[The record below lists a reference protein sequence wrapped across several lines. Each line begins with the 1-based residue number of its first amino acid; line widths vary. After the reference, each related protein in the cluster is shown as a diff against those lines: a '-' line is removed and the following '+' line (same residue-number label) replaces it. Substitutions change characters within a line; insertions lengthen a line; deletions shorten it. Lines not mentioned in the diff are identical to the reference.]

1 MEKTTTN
8 LPTILPQ
15 HSWSLSKDLF
25 DDHAMR
31 RKMAKTLKG
40 FCLVYL
46 SHYLTVSPADFHEE
60 LLETLG
66 NYNEKMIEVLGFRGS
81 AKSTFGSLALPLWA
95 ALEHPKLYPF
105 IIPVADTGT
114 QADMN
119 IGNIKEELENNIL
132 IRQDYGNI
140 TGKFGE
146 DFTLESEEEWKARN
160 MLLSNGVRILA
171 RSRGQ
176 KIRGL
181 RHRQSRPSLVVIDDP
196 EDLEWV
202 RTKEN
207 RDKTERWLRGEVI
220 PAINEVHGR
229 LVVIGNQLHTD
240 ALMARLMKYKSFR
253 HLEYSLIK
261 DEKTRWLGKYPT
273 KQSLD
278 DQRDKV
284 GATAWQREYLLKI
297 VPEEG
302 ADIKEEWI
310 KYYDTEPPEIQT
322 GLSGTGV
329 DLAISKKET
338 ADCTSMV
345 SGTSF
350 VKDGIPKIYIKPNPV
365 NARLSFHETIE
376 TTKAMAVAN
385 PFSLFFVENV
395 AYQKAA
401 IEEMERALLPVI
413 AMAAG
418 GDKRARLRAVAVYIQ
433 NGTVVF
439 PRTGCE
445 DLIIQLLGFGIE
457 EHDDLVD
464 ALVYLILGLIQQ
476 GMQNPE
482 VIGLI

>member
-1 MEKTTTN
+1 MQTN
-8 LPTILPQ
+8 QQIPQ
-15 HSWSLSKDLF
+15 LQSWFDRNNLY
-25 DDHAMR
+25 DDHESR
-31 RKMAKTLKG
+31 RMMAKTLRG
-40 FCLVYL
+40 FCIVYL
-46 SHYLTVSPADFHEE
+46 AHYLTIAPANFHDE
-60 LLETLG
+60 LLDTLG
-66 NYNEKMIEVLGFRGS
+66 DYNEKMIEVLGFRGS

-95 ALEHPKLYPF
+95 ALEHPDLYPF
-105 IIPVADTGT
+105 IIPIADTGT

-119 IGNIKEELENNIL
+119 IGNIKEELENNLL
-132 IRQDYGNI
+132 IRQDYGNV

-146 DFTLESEEEWKARN
+146 DFTLASEEEWKARN

-202 RTKEN
+202 RTKDN

-253 HLEYSLIK
+253 HLEYSLIRNG
-261 DEKTRWLGKYPT
+261 KTRWLAKYPT
-273 KQSLD
+273 QQALD

-284 GATAWQREYLLKI
+284 GVTAWQREYLLKI

-302 ADIKEEWI
+302 ADIKDEWI
-310 KYYDTEPPEIQT
+310 RYYDEEPPEIHT
-322 GLSGTGV
+322 GLSGTGI

-338 ADCTSMV
+338 ADYTSMV

-350 VKDGIPKIYIKPNPV
+350 VKEGIPKIYIKANPLNV
-365 NARLSFHETIE
+365 RLSFHETIE
-376 TTKAMAVAN
+376 TTKAMAVSN
-385 PFSLFFVENV
+385 PFSLFFVESV

-413 AMAAG
+413 AMNAG
-418 GDKRARLRAVAVYIQ
+418 ADKRARLRAIAIYIQ
-433 NGTVVF
+433 NGTIVF

-445 DLIIQLLGFGIE
+445 DLIIQLLGFGVE

-464 ALVYLILGLIQQ
+464 AFVYLVLGLVQQ

>member
-1 MEKTTTN
+1 MTKKNN
-8 LPTILPQ
+8 LQPQ
-15 HSWSLSKDLF
+15 LHSWFEDHDLY
-25 DDHAMR
+25 DDHETR
-31 RKMAKTLKG
+31 RNMAKTLKG
-40 FCLVYL
+40 FCMVYL
-46 SHYLTVSPADFHEE
+46 PHYLTIALADFHDE
-60 LLETLG
+60 LLDTLSDHKQ
-66 NYNEKMIEVLGFRGS
+66 KMIEVLGFRGS

-95 ALEHPKLYPF
+95 ALEHSKLYPF
-105 IIPVADTGT
+105 IIPIADTSS
-114 QADMN
+114 QANMN
-119 IGNIKEELENNIL
+119 IRNIKEELENNSL
-132 IRQDYGNI
+132 IKQDYGNV
-140 TGKFGE
+140 TGKFGQ
-146 DFTLESEEEWKARN
+146 DFTLESEEEWQARN

-176 KIRGL
+176 KIRGF
-181 RHRQSRPSLVVIDDP
+181 RHKQSRPSLVVIDDP

-220 PAINEVHGR
+220 PAIDEAQGR

-240 ALMARLMKYKSFR
+240 ALMARLSRYKSFK
-253 HLEYSLIK
+253 HLEYSLIQNGK
-261 DEKTRWLGKYPT
+261 NTWPAKYPT
-273 KQSLD
+273 QKALD

-284 GATAWQREYLLKI
+284 GTTAWQREYLLKI

-310 KYYDTEPPEIQT
+310 QYYDTEPPELQT

-338 ADCTSMV
+338 ADYTAMV

-350 VKDGIPKIYIKPNPV
+350 VKDGIPKIYVKPNAINV
-365 NARLSFHETIE
+365 RLSFHETIE

-439 PRTGCE
+439 PHSGCE
-445 DLIIQLLGFGIE
+445 DLIIQLLGFGVE

-464 ALVYLILGLIQQ
+464 ALVYLILGLVQQ

>member
-1 MEKTTTN
+1 MD
-8 LPTILPQ
+8 PTQPLQ
-15 HSWSLSKDLF
+15 SWWQNKSFL
-25 DDHAMR
+25 DDHEMR
-31 RKMAKTLKG
+31 RKMARTLKG
-40 FCLVYL
+40 FCLIYL
-46 SHYLTVSPADFHEE
+46 PHYLTIAPADFHDE
-60 LLETLG
+60 LLTALG
-66 NYNEKMIEVLGFRGS
+66 DHREKMIEILGFRGS

-95 ALEHPKLYPF
+95 ALEHPDLYPF
-105 IIPVADTGT
+105 ILPIADTGL
-114 QADMN
+114 QSAIN
-119 IGNIKEELENNIL
+119 IANIKEELENNAL
-132 IRQDYGNI
+132 IMQDYGEI
-140 TGKFGE
+140 KGKFGE
-146 DFTLESEEEWKARN
+146 DFTLESEEEWQAKN

-176 KIRGL
+176 KVRGL
-181 RHRQSRPSLVVIDDP
+181 RHRQNRPSLVIIDDP

-207 RDKTERWLRGEVI
+207 RDKTERWLRGEII
-220 PAINEVHGR
+220 PAIDEAQGR

-240 ALMARLMKYKSFR
+240 ALMARLSRYKSFK
-253 HLEYSLIK
+253 HLEYALIK
-261 DEKTRWLGKYPT
+261 DEKTRWPAKYPT
-273 KQSLD
+273 KQALD

-310 KYYDTEPPEIQT
+310 QYYDTEPPELQT

-338 ADCTSMV
+338 ADYTAMV

-350 VKDGIPKIYIKPNPV
+350 VKDGIPKIYIRPNPI

-376 TTKAMAVAN
+376 TTKAKAVAN
-385 PFSLFFVENV
+385 PFSMFFVESV

-413 AMAAG
+413 AMTAG
-418 GDKRARLRAVAVYIQ
+418 SDKRARLRAVAVYIQ

-439 PRTGCE
+439 PRNGCE
-445 DLIIQLLGFGIE
+445 DLIIQLLGFGVE

-464 ALVYLILGLIQQ
+464 ALVYLILGLVQQ

>member
-1 MEKTTTN
+1 METLQQPQLQSYFETN
-8 LPTILPQ
+8 NLY
-15 HSWSLSKDLF
+15 
-25 DDHAMR
+25 DDYETR
-31 RKMAKTLKG
+31 RMMAKTLKG

-46 SHYLTVSPADFHEE
+46 PHYLTIAPADFHEE
-60 LLETLG
+60 LLDTLG
-66 NYNEKMIEVLGFRGS
+66 NHQQKMIEVLGFRGS

-105 IIPVADTGT
+105 ILPIADTSL
-114 QADMN
+114 QSAIN
-119 IGNIKEELENNIL
+119 IANIKEELENNPL
-132 IRQDYGNI
+132 IRQDYGEI
-140 TGKFGE
+140 QGKFGE
-146 DFTLESEEEWKARN
+146 DFSLESEEEWQAKN

-176 KIRGL
+176 KVRGL
-181 RHRQSRPSLVVIDDP
+181 RHRQDRPSLVIIDDP

-220 PAINEVHGR
+220 PAIDEAQGR

-240 ALMARLMKYKSFR
+240 ALMARMSRYKNFK
-253 HLEYSLIK
+253 HLEYALV
-261 DEKTRWLGKYPT
+261 ENERTRWPAKYPT
-273 KQSLD
+273 KQALD

-310 KYYDTEPPEIQT
+310 QYYDSEPPEVQT

-338 ADCTSMV
+338 ADYTAMV

-350 VKDGIPKIYIKPNPV
+350 VKDGIPKIYIKSNPI

-376 TTKAMAVAN
+376 TTKAKAVAN
-385 PFSLFFVENV
+385 PFSMFFVESV

-413 AMAAG
+413 AMTAG
-418 GDKRARLRAVAVYIQ
+418 ADKRARLRAVAIYIQ

-439 PRTGCE
+439 PRAGCE
-445 DLIIQLLGFGIE
+445 DLIIQLLGFGVE

>member
-1 MEKTTTN
+1 MQNQPQPSWFETN
-8 LPTILPQ
+8 HLY
-15 HSWSLSKDLF
+15 
-25 DDHAMR
+25 DDYET
-31 RKMAKTLKG
+31 RKAMAKTLRG
-40 FCLVYL
+40 FCIVYL
-46 SHYLTVSPADFHEE
+46 PHYLTIAPADFHDE
-60 LLETLG
+60 LLTTLG
-66 NYNEKMIEVLGFRGS
+66 DHKQKMIEVLGFRGS

-95 ALEHPKLYPF
+95 ALEHPNLYPF
-105 IIPVADTGT
+105 IIPIADTGL
-114 QADMN
+114 QSAIN
-119 IGNIKEELENNIL
+119 IANIKEELENNLL
-132 IRQDYGNI
+132 IMQDYGKI

-146 DFTLESEEEWKARN
+146 DFSLESEEEWQAKN

-176 KIRGL
+176 KVRGL
-181 RHRQSRPSLVVIDDP
+181 RHRQDRPSLVIIDDP

-220 PAINEVHGR
+220 PAIDEAKGR

-240 ALMARLMKYKSFR
+240 ALMARLSKYRAFK
-253 HLEYSLIK
+253 HLEYSLVK
-261 DEKTRWLGKYPT
+261 NGKTTWEAKYPT
-273 KQSLD
+273 KQNLD

-310 KYYDTEPPEIQT
+310 HYYDVEPSEIQT

-350 VKDGIPKIYIKPNPV
+350 VKDGIPKIYIKPNPI
-365 NARLSFHETIE
+365 NARLSFYETIE
-376 TTKAMAVAN
+376 TTKAMATVN
-385 PFSLFFVENV
+385 PFSIFFVENV

-413 AMAAG
+413 AMMAG

-439 PRTGCE
+439 PRSGCE

-464 ALVYLILGLIQQ
+464 ALVYLILGLVQQ

>member
-1 MEKTTTN
+1 MQNIIFQEIS
-8 LPTILPQ
+8 LQEILKENNF
-15 HSWSLSKDLF
+15 LNDYEI
-25 DDHAMR
+25 R
-31 RKMAKTLKG
+31 RKLARTLKG
-40 FCLVYL
+40 FCVVYL
-46 SHYLTVSPADFHEE
+46 PHYLTIPSADFHEE
-60 LLETLG
+60 LLDILG
-66 NYNEKMIEVLGFRGS
+66 DPNERMIEILGFRGS

-95 ALEHPKLYPF
+95 ALEYPHLYPF
-105 IIPVADTGT
+105 IIPIADTSIQAGT
-114 QADMN
+114 N
-119 IGNIKEELENNIL
+119 IYNIKTELENNAL
-132 IRQDYGNI
+132 IKQDYGLI
-140 TGKFGE
+140 TGE
-146 DFTLESEEEWKARN
+146 IVDDWTLESEEEWQAKN
-160 MLLSNGVRILA
+160 MLLSTGVRILA

-176 KIRGL
+176 KVRGL
-181 RHRQSRPSLVVIDDP
+181 RHKEHRPKLVIVDDP

-202 RTKEN
+202 RSKDN

-220 PAINEVHGR
+220 PAIDEREGR
-229 LVVIGNQLHTD
+229 LIVIGNQLHTD
-240 ALMARLMKYKSFR
+240 ALMSRLKKDKIFK
-253 HLEYSLIK
+253 HLEYPL
-261 DEKTRWLGKYPT
+261 EKADGSCVWKAKYPDEVA
-273 KQSLD
+273 LNL
-278 DQRDKV
+278 QRDKV
-284 GATAWQREYLLKI
+284 GINAYLREYLLKV

-302 ADIKEEWI
+302 SDIKEEWI
-310 KYYDTEPPEIQT
+310 KYYDAEPPELQT

-338 ADCTSMV
+338 ADYTAMV

-350 VKDGIPKIYIKPNPV
+350 VKDGIPKIYIKQNPI

-376 TTKAMAVAN
+376 TTKAMTVAN
-385 PFSLFFVENV
+385 PFSVFFVESV

-445 DLIIQLLGFGIE
+445 DLIIQLLGFGVE

-464 ALVYLILGLIQQ
+464 ALVYLILGLVQQ

>member
-1 MEKTTTN
+1 MEINQQIPIQPLFEDHN
-8 LPTILPQ
+8 LY
-15 HSWSLSKDLF
+15 
-25 DDHAMR
+25 DDYETR
-31 RKMAKTLKG
+31 RAMAKTLKG
-40 FCLVYL
+40 FCIVYL
-46 SHYLTVSPADFHEE
+46 PHYLTIAPAEFHDE
-60 LLETLG
+60 LLSTLSDHSQ
-66 NYNEKMIEVLGFRGS
+66 KMIEVMGFRGS

-105 IIPVADTGT
+105 IIPIADTNA
-114 QADMN
+114 QADSN
-119 IGNIKEELENNIL
+119 IANIKEELENNQQL
-132 IRQDYGNI
+132 RQDYGNI
-140 TGKFGE
+140 TGKFGQ
-146 DFTLESEEEWKARN
+146 DFTLESEEEWRARN

-181 RHRQSRPSLVVIDDP
+181 RHRQDRPSLVIIDDP

-220 PAINEVHGR
+220 PAIDEINGR

-240 ALMARLMKYKSFR
+240 ALMARLSKYKVFK

-261 DEKTRWLGKYPT
+261 NGRTTWRAKYPT
-273 KQSLD
+273 QQNLD

-284 GATAWQREYLLKI
+284 GATAWQREYLLKV

-310 KYYDTEPPEIQT
+310 HYYDAEPPEMQT
-322 GLSGTGV
+322 GLNGTGI

-338 ADCTSMV
+338 ADYTSMV

-350 VKDGIPKIYIKPNPV
+350 VTEGIPKICIKPNPI

-376 TTKAMAVAN
+376 TTKAMSVAN
-385 PFSLFFVENV
+385 PFSIFFVESV

-413 AMAAG
+413 AMTAG
-418 GDKRARLRAVAVYIQ
+418 SDKRARLRAVAIYIQ

-439 PRTGCE
+439 PRQGCE
-445 DLIIQLLGFGIE
+445 DLIIQLLGFGVE

-464 ALVYLILGLIQQ
+464 ALVYLILGLVQQ